1 MSYSDRGDP
10 GHTFFGEIT
19 SMKNSI
25 SFLFV
30 LNIAIVATLA
40 GCATTGEIPVDLG
53 SPGDIHIS
61 PANQDG
67 IQDDVT
73 FDLRVLPL
81 ERTRLTRYEIDVTN
95 LAGRPVRTIRE
106 EVPHISWF
114 RRILPRN
121 RKSVDPPEV
130 VLWDGR
136 DDAGAYVPDGLYY
149 LNVRAWDNKGNQ
161 GEAPVQR
168 IVVDNTPP
176 DAQLSAPF
184 LLFTPNGDGRND
196 RIPIYQR
203 RATREDLWTG
213 RIHDRYGAVIREY
226 LWEGVPE
233 DFEWDGLGDEG
244 RPAPEGLYSYILSA
258 TDRAG
263 NSAAFD
269 LAGIELEL
277 TARTVGLALDRY
289 AFSPNGDGVADTVTI
304 TPRIDLSTPV
314 IGWSV
319 EVFDIQGTVQRMYR
333 GTSTPEP
340 ILFDGY
346 GATGVVLPDGEYR
359 AAITVEYRGGQQPRS
374 ASPVFVLDNTPPRA
388 VVRAGRT
395 VFSPDG
401 DGRNDTVEFIQ
412 SSTTEQEWTG
422 LLTNAAGETIR
433 SLLWRGEVSNFIWD
447 GTDAEGEAVPDGT
460 YTYTL
465 NSVDE
470 AGNAARPAIARVRL
484 DSRPTPV
491 AVRTSASR
499 FSPNGDGLHDSI
511 TFTTAVTV
519 TDGIQGWTLAIR
531 NAEGRHLGIVSAGR
545 NMVPQEIQWYGAI
558 EGARLPDGLY
568 RAHLEVSY
576 EKGNLATAQTTAV
589 QIDTVAPVLSIRTT
603 PERFSPDGDGIDDV
617 LTIRIDVRDESPIAR
632 WSAILY
638 DREGQVFM
646 NWSGTGSPRNP
657 IRWDGR
663 SSTGELVQSAQ
674 DYLLVAEAVDVVQ
687 NRGRADHTVPVDIL
701 VLRDSESPD
710 SDLRIQITSIY
721 FVPFTA
727 DYLNLDPET
736 VARNLETLDRIAEV
750 LRRYP
755 DRTVRIEGHAV
766 SVFWYDP
773 VRSNRENQQV
783 LIPLSRS
790 RADAIRAALVER
802 GIPARRMT
810 TAGYGGTRPMVPHGD
825 LENRWKSRRV
835 EFVLQQ

>member
-1 MSYSDRGDP
+1 
-10 GHTFFGEIT
+10 
-19 SMKNSI
+19 MKNTAPLI
-25 SFLFV
+25 LV
-30 LNIAIVATLA
+30 LVLVSAIALQ
-40 GCATTGEIPVDLG
+40 GCATTGEIPVDLDTTE
-53 SPGDIHIS
+53 DIHIS

-67 IQDDVT
+67 IQDEVT

-81 ERTRLTRYEIDVTN
+81 ERTRLTRYEISVTD
-95 LAGRPVRTIRE
+95 LAGRPVRTTSE

-121 RKSVDPPEV
+121 RKSVAPPDV
-130 VLWDGR
+130 VLWEGR
-136 DDAGAYVPDGLYY
+136 NDAGEFVSDGLYY

-161 GEAPVQR
+161 GEAPTQR

-203 RATREDLWTG
+203 RATREDLWIG
-213 RIHDRYGAVIREY
+213 RIHDRHGAVIREY
-226 LWEGVPE
+226 RWEGVPE
-233 DFEWDGLGDEG
+233 DFEWDGLDNRGDA
-244 RPAPEGLYSYILSA
+244 APEGLYSYLLTA

-269 LAGIELEL
+269 LQGIELEL
-277 TARTVGLALDRY
+277 SARSVELAINRR
-289 AFSPNGDGVADTVTI
+289 AFSPNDDGIADTITI
-304 TPRIDLSTPV
+304 TPRVERATPV
-314 IGWSV
+314 LDWTV
-319 EVFDIQGTVQRMYR
+319 EILDIQGAVQRLYR
-333 GTSTPEP
+333 GSGTPEP
-340 ILFDGY
+340 IVFDGR

-359 AAITVEYRGGQQPRS
+359 ATITVEYRGGQKPRS

-412 SSTTEQEWTG
+412 SSTIEQEWTG
-422 LLTNAAGETIR
+422 TLANAAGETIR
-433 SLLWRGEVSNFIWD
+433 RMSWQGQASSFIWD
-447 GTDAEGEAVPDGT
+447 GTDVDGEVLPDGT

-465 NSVDE
+465 TAVDE
-470 AGNAARPAIARVRL
+470 AGNAATPAVARVRL

-491 AVRTSASR
+491 GVRASASR
-499 FSPNGDGLHDSI
+499 FSPNGDGLHDTL

-519 TDGIQGWTLAIR
+519 PDGIQSWTLALR
-531 NAEGRHLGIVSAGR
+531 NAAGEHLGNISAGR
-545 NMVPQEIQWYGAI
+545 SVVPPEIQWYGTI
-558 EGARLPDGLY
+558 EGTRLPDGLY

-576 EKGNLATAQTTAV
+576 EKGNLANAQSTAV
-589 QIDTVAPVLSIRTT
+589 QIDTAAPVVTIRTM
-603 PERFSPDGDGIDDV
+603 PERFSPDGDGINDE
-617 LTIRIDVRDESPIAR
+617 LTIRIEVRDESPIAR
-632 WSAILY
+632 WSAVLY

-646 NWSGTGSPRNP
+646 NWSGNGAPRNP

-663 SSTGELVQSAQ
+663 SAKGELVQSAQ
-674 DYLLVAEAVDVVQ
+674 DYLLVAEVIDVVQ
-687 NRGRADHTVPVDIL
+687 NTGRADHTVPVDIL

-727 DYLNLDPET
+727 DYLNLEPDV
-736 VARNLETLDRIAEV
+736 VARNLETLDRLAEI
-750 LRRYP
+750 LKRYP
-755 DRTVRIEGHAV
+755 ERTVRIEGHAV
-766 SVFWYDP
+766 SVYWYDP
-773 VRSNRENQQV
+773 VRSDRENRQV
-783 LIPLSRS
+783 LIPLSRA
-790 RADAIRAALVER
+790 RADAIRTALIQR
-802 GIPARRMT
+802 GIPANRMST
-810 TAGYGGTRPMVPHGD
+810 MGYGGTRPVVPHGD